1 MRFWR
6 SRRRAISG
14 LAVGRRR
21 SKTFTPDMSL
31 PRRFAPRAMSSRRC
45 PGLLSWIS
53 QRANMARQ
61 RHLKISCDRLT
72 ATLVTPAVCQTSA
85 YQENKFG
92 RFLPISVACAKHASF
107 AFMSTAGA
115 MFQLCRERVSLNH
128 CSSASMSELGGVKTN
143 GPGGARQ
150 QLRGA
155 LGAEPDMDIS

>member
-1 MRFWR
+1 MRLWR

-21 SKTFTPDMSL
+21 SKTFTPDMSS

-92 RFLPISVACAKHASF
+92 RFLPTSVACAKHASF
-107 AFMSTAGA
+107 AFTSTAGRYVPA
-115 MFQLCRERVSLNH
+115 LSRKSQSEPLFFGQHVRARGRENERSRR
-128 CSSASMSELGGVKTN
+128 CTTAI
-143 GPGGARQ
+143 PRRAWR
-150 QLRGA
+150 
-155 LGAEPDMDIS
+155 

>member
-21 SKTFTPDMSL
+21 SKTFTPDMTL

-53 QRANMARQ
+53 QRANMACQ
-61 RHLKISCDRLT
+61 RHLKISCDQLI

-107 AFMSTAGA
+107 VMSTAGA

-128 CSSASMSELGGVKTN
+128 CSSASMSELGGVNAN

>member
-6 SRRRAISG
+6 PRRRMISG

-21 SKTFTPDMSL
+21 SKTFTPDMSS

-85 YQENKFG
+85 YQKNKFG
-92 RFLPISVACAKHASF
+92 RFLPTSVACAKHASF
-107 AFMSTAGA
+107 AFACTAAA

-128 CSSASMSELGGVKTN
+128 CSSTSMSSAGREDERSRRCTTVI
-143 GPGGARQ
+143 PRRAWR
-150 QLRGA
+150 
-155 LGAEPDMDIS
+155 